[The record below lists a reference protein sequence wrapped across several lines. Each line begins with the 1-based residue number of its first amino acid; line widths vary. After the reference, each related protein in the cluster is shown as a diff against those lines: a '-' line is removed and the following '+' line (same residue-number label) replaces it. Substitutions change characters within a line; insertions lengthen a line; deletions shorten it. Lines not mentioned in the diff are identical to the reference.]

1 MNIFVVED
9 SAGTRRFLTG
19 LLTSLT
25 RHQVYSFP
33 SAEDA
38 LEQLHRQR
46 PSILLT
52 DLDLPGLSGEGLARV
67 ASRLPT
73 PPRIVFMSGDAR
85 RLDAARG
92 LASRLLRKPFSIEEL
107 LFFFEEPLEDS

>member
-1 MNIFVVED
+1 MNVFVVED

-19 LLTSLT
+19 LLSSMT
-25 RHQVYSFP
+25 RQQVYSFP

-38 LEQLHRQR
+38 LEQFQRQP

-67 ASRLPT
+67 ASRLPR
-73 PPRIVFMSGDAR
+73 PPRIVFMSGDTR
-85 RLDAARG
+85 RLEAARG